1 VATARLGG
9 GAAPARRRRPASGA
23 AWPGRGQG
31 GPAER
36 GCPRDGAGASAQ
48 AARGGAK
55 ARGDGGSRRRAVAG
69 PFRPWRSKAPAEG
82 AAQRRGVLGDLGA
95 LGGDEQAH
103 AGVAR
108 GVRRRR
114 NRASAAA
121 RRRSGS
127 GGAGFK
133 RGWGWEG
140 RGERGEAHRRL
151 DLSGRRPER
160 GVRRRGRSSA
170 GSVMTAGG
178 WKADS
183 AAERVGRLGKE
194 ALEVRGEAKRVG
206 VWGIEKGREEQRRKT
221 AGGRR
226 RRH

>member
-1 VATARLGG
+1 MRLPPDGG
-9 GAAPARRRRPASGA
+9 GRPAARPGRAVVRAGQRSEGARGAAQGRARRRPAAAPRPGA
-23 AWPGRGQG
+23 T
-31 GPAER
+31 
-36 GCPRDGAGASAQ
+36 
-48 AARGGAK
+48 AARGGARWPGRSGHGE
-55 ARGDGGSRRRAVAG
+55 ARRQR
-69 PFRPWRSKAPAEG
+69 EG

-183 AAERVGRLGKE
+183 AAERVGRLGEE

-206 VWGIEKGREEQRRKT
+206 VWGIEKGREEQRRRT

>member
-1 VATARLGG
+1 VATARHGG

-36 GCPRDGAGASAQ
+36 GRPRGGAGARAQ
-48 AARGGAK
+48 AARGSAK
-55 ARGDGGSRRRAVAG
+55 VKGGGVLRRRRW
-69 PFRPWRSKAPAEG
+69 PCRSGHGEARRQRKG

-151 DLSGRRPER
+151 DLSRRRLER

-183 AAERVGRLGKE
+183 AAERVGRLGEE

>member
-1 VATARLGG
+1 MRLPPDGG
-9 GAAPARRRRPASGA
+9 GRPAARPGRAAVRAGQRSEGARGAAQGRARRRPAAAPRPGATAARGA
-23 AWPGRGQG
+23 ARWPGRSGHG
-31 GPAER
+31 E
-36 GCPRDGAGASAQ
+36 
-48 AARGGAK
+48 AR
-55 ARGDGGSRRRAVAG
+55 RQR
-69 PFRPWRSKAPAEG
+69 EG

-151 DLSGRRPER
+151 DLSGRRPR
-160 GVRRRGRSSA
+160 GEFDGEGEARRGCQWWPAVA
-170 GSVMTAGG
+170 GSIRSG
-178 WKADS
+178 
-183 AAERVGRLGKE
+183 
-194 ALEVRGEAKRVG
+194 
-206 VWGIEKGREEQRRKT
+206 
-221 AGGRR
+221 
-226 RRH
+226 